1 MALTE
6 ANYAGEPLMQ
16 VRLPHTCKETPL
28 HYFDESIYQMV
39 SGYRRIIKAPK
50 NWKGKRVRLTF
61 DGVAHA
67 CKVYLNGEEIG
78 SHACG
83 YTAFSVELTEHLKL
97 GAENVLAVEVDSR
110 ESLNIPPFGYVIDY
124 MTYGGIYR
132 DAYLD
137 VFEEAYLEDV
147 FVSTV
152 QMTGKRVRSR
162 VKINA
167 AKPLP
172 EGESF
177 VIRQSM
183 KERAATEF
191 VPVCEKVITAIPDEK
206 KKERRAARF
215 GDDEGD
221 GILYCA
227 TDADISANEALGEI
241 KLWELESP
249 VLYVLKTELLLGDK
263 VLDEREDTFGFRM
276 AKFFR
281 DGFYLNG
288 KKVKLRGLNR
298 HQSYPYVGY
307 VAPKSLQVNDAD
319 ILKHELGVNAVRT
332 SHYPQSHYFLDRCDE
347 QGLLVFTEF
356 PGWQHIGDEA
366 WKEQAL
372 TNLKDM
378 ILQYRNHPSI
388 ILWGVRINE
397 S

>member
-1 MALTE
+1 MNKRVYLNDGWEFTRQFGEELLPPGAGQDWTE
-6 ANYAGEPLMQ
+6 
-16 VRLPHTCKETPL
+16 VRLPHTCAQTPYD
-28 HYFDESIYQMV
+28 YFDESIYQMV
-39 SGYRRIIKAPK
+39 CHYRRTLDVPAS
-50 NWKGKRVRLTF
+50 WAGKRLLLTI
-61 DGVAHA
+61 GAAGHRA
-67 CKVYLNGEEIG
+67 EVYLDGTKLAE
-78 SHACG
+78 HRCG
-83 YTAFSVELTEHLKL
+83 YTAFQTDLTDHVRPGGSHTLSIK
-97 GAENVLAVEVDSR
+97 VDSR
-110 ESLNIPPFGYVIDY
+110 ESLDQPPFGYVIDY

-191 VPVCEKVITAIPDEK
+191 VPICEKAITAIPDEE

-227 TDADISANEALGEI
+227 TDADVSANEALGEI

-298 HQSYPYVGY
+298 HQSYPYMGY
-307 VAPKSLQVNDAD
+307 AAPKSLQVNDAD

-332 SHYPQSHYFLDRCDE
+332 SHYTQSHYFLDRCDE
-347 QGLLVFTEF
+347 LGLLVFTEF

-366 WKEQAL
+366 WKE
-372 TNLKDM
+372 
-378 ILQYRNHPSI
+378 
-388 ILWGVRINE
+388 
-397 S
+397 